1 MLSWQSALTVVV
13 MIYLIWAWR
22 STRAAEEQGG
32 SVRKERVW
40 EAGNEDGIVVGPRYM
55 GLELVALWI
64 EGNIL

>member
-1 MLSWQSALTVVV
+1 
-13 MIYLIWAWR
+13 MIYLIWACR